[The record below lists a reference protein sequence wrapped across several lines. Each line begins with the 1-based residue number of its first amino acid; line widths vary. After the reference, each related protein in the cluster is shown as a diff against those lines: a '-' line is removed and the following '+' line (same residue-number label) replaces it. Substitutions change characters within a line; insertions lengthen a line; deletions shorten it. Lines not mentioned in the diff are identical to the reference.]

1 MVKWV
6 ERTGSGGWG
15 ARSASQPLASMPS
28 AGSVLGVKVH
38 YTGGAENANMATD
51 HTLCDNR
58 VRSVQNGHMDGN
70 GWSDIGYSFVVC
82 MHGYAFVGRGFGKL
96 PAANGAGLN
105 SGHYA
110 ILGLVGTSGVVT
122 PSDAMKSGI
131 RDVIEW
137 LRAKGIGN
145 QIKGHRD
152 GYATDCPGS
161 KLYAWVKAGA
171 PRPAGTTPPPTPPV
185 TPPVTPPT
193 TPTEVPMDYTSLGL
207 TGGPSPVVPANV
219 PTDVAFDHE
228 FADPTHGH
236 VDTGANPSFL
246 DGPAKYSVDVE
257 LVLSGVIAGDRVLT
271 RVVEVKAGT
280 SPGEVLEYTQWRPTE
295 VLPDGDGTV
304 VINHQSIG
312 AVQEGRKARFQVQ
325 HNGAGT
331 VRVAKAWLRMT
342 SQES

>member
-6 ERTGSGGWG
+6 QRTGTGGWG
-15 ARSASQPLASMPS
+15 ARSASQPLANMPA

-38 YTGGAENANMATD
+38 YTGGAENSAMIND
-51 HTLCDNR
+51 HTKCDDR

-96 PAANGAGLN
+96 PAANGPGLN

-122 PSDAMKSGI
+122 PSDAMENGI

-137 LRAKGIGN
+137 LRGKGIGH

-152 GYATDCPGS
+152 GYATDCPGT

-171 PRPAGTTPPPTPPV
+171 PRPDGPTAPPPTPPTPVPTEDDV
-185 TPPVTPPT
+185 TDYTALGVTNTAPPT
-193 TPTEVPMDYTSLGL
+193 IP
-207 TGGPSPVVPANV
+207 PSTI
-219 PTDVAFDHE
+219 TDVTWDHE
-228 FADPTHGH
+228 FADPTGDH
-236 VDTGANPSFL
+236 VDTGGPSFL
-246 DGPAKYSVDVE
+246 DGPARYNMNAE
-257 LVLSGVIAGDRVLT
+257 ILLSGLAVGDVVET
-271 RVVEVKAGT
+271 RLVEVKAGT
-280 SPGEVLEYTQWRPTE
+280 SPGEVLENTQWRTHPVVSSGQATGF
-295 VLPDGDGTV
+295 VVAHGDL
-304 VINHQSIG
+304 G
-312 AVQEGRKARFQVQ
+312 AVQEGRKLRLQLR
-325 HNGAGT
+325 HNGASSIVVTKG
-331 VRVAKAWLRMT
+331 WLRMT